1 MQRLNR
7 DSIVAIILLMAC
19 GVFIWASFDIRQPNY
34 GVLMPSTWPRIVLA
48 ALAFLSLLYLVD
60 SLRNGPA
67 LSAEESEDAGPGQ
80 EPGISGF
87 FAYWRNPIIC
97 FVMFFIFLA
106 SLPVLGMLIG
116 GISFVFM
123 LLNLLGGWAP
133 RQILFHAV
141 VAVCA
146 IGAMWS
152 LFTFGLGVMLPEG
165 VIYNP
170 YAV

>member
-7 DSIVAIILLMAC
+7 DSIVAIVLLVAC
-19 GVFIWASFDIRQPNY
+19 GVFIWASFDIRQPDY

-48 ALAFLSLLYLVD
+48 ALTFLSFIYLVD
-60 SLRNGPA
+60 SLRNG
-67 LSAEESEDAGPGQ
+67 STSVESEHTGRSQ
-80 EPGISGF
+80 EPGITGF
-87 FAYWRNPIIC
+87 FVYWRNPIIC

-106 SLPVLGMLIG
+106 SLPTLGMLIG

-123 LLNLLGGWAP
+123 LLNLLGGWTA
-133 RQILFHAV
+133 RQLVLHAV
-141 VAVCA
+141 VAVVS

-170 YAV
+170 FAA

>member
-7 DSIVAIILLMAC
+7 DSIVAIVLLVIC
-19 GVFIWASFDIRQPNY
+19 GVFIWASFDIRQPDY
-34 GVLMPSTWPRIVLA
+34 GVLQPSTWPRIILA
-48 ALAFLSLLYLVD
+48 ALTFLSFIYLVS
-60 SLRNGPA
+60 SLRNG
-67 LSAEESEDAGPGQ
+67 LDSQESEDTGASQ

-106 SLPVLGMLIG
+106 SLPTLGMLIG
-116 GISFVFM
+116 GISFVFL

-133 RQILFHAV
+133 RQVLFHAV
-141 VAVCA
+141 VAVVA

-165 VIYNP
+165 VIFNP
-170 YAV
+170 FAA